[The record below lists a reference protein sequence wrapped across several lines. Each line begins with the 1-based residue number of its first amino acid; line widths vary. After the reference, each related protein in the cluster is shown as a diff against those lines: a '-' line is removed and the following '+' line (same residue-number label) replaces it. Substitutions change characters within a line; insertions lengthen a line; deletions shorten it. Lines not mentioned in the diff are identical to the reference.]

1 MSATIAVDEDALGN
15 RITEMPRLPLKL
27 YQLARS

>member
-1 MSATIAVDEDALGN
+1 MAVDEDALGN